1 MIRVRCVGHIATSL
15 GRESL
20 ELDLEEIQVGDLIE
34 SLRALAIEPER
45 VGFSRFN
52 TLAMVGGGEA
62 FVAGSKDRVLNMGES
77 VVLIPFSHGGCLY
90 AVGVDRR
97 GVVSSRLGGCMGSP

>member
-52 TLAMVGGGEA
+52 TLAMVGDGEA
-62 FVAGSKDRVLNMGES
+62 FVAGSKDRVLKMGES
-77 VVLIPFSHGGCLY
+77 VVLIPFSHGG
-90 AVGVDRR
+90 
-97 GVVSSRLGGCMGSP
+97 